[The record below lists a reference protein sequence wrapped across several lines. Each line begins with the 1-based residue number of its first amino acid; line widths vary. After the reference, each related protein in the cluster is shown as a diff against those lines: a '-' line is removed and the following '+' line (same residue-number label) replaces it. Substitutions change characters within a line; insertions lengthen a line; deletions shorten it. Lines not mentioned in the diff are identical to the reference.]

1 MEYIQPIVLL
11 VDRSDPASHQDAIAA
26 SALASVRAFE
36 HSLASGE
43 NMARWWAWMDDA
55 HGKSVRRAKPGPFAA
70 ITKDHPA
77 MVRVGKA
84 AAAAFS
90 PVDAAA
96 MPAPLARLQVSG
108 TQLPQGS
115 LIPLTDSPSPAIVL
129 NAGLGMSTGK
139 SCAQAAHALMNWYLA
154 APVPARTAWAEAGY
168 GVRVYEAAA
177 SRFSSLAR
185 MASAGTLIH
194 DHGRTEIAAGSATAF
209 IAGGV

>member
-26 SALASVRAFE
+26 SALASVLSFE

-43 NMARWWAWMDDA
+43 SMTPWWAWMDEG
-55 HGKSVRRAKPGPFAA
+55 HGKSVRRAKPGPFSA
-70 ITKDHPA
+70 ITKDHPGIA
-77 MVRVGKA
+77 QVGKA
-84 AAAAFS
+84 AAAAFA

-108 TQLPQGS
+108 TQLPQGP
-115 LIPLTDSPSPAIVL
+115 LLPLTDSPAPAIIL

-154 APVPARTAWAEAGY
+154 APVPARAAWAAAGY
-168 GVRVYEAAA
+168 SVRVYEAST
-177 SRFSSLAR
+177 SRFASLSR
-185 MASAGTLIH
+185 MAAAGTLVH